1 MIQNITGV
9 VFIIFHINLLCFSMD
24 RNKLPF
30 TEGEEVSHITCDLC
44 TGMGYDLCI
53 ASAFPVI
60 FSPG

>member
-1 MIQNITGV
+1 MIQNITRGC
-9 VFIIFHINLLCFSMD
+9 FYYIPYYLLCFSMD

-53 ASAFPVI
+53 ASAFPDI